1 MADQSAIDA
10 AKALLDICSR
20 KKLTLATAESC
31 TGGLVAATI
40 SEIPGSSAVL
50 DRGFVTYSNEAKQQ
64 MLGVTPATI
73 DVYGAVST
81 ECAEEMAKG
90 ALAHASVDLAVSI
103 TGIAGPTGAVPGK
116 PIGLVYF
123 CAASRSG
130 RVIAHDRKY
139 GDIGRTKVRDQSV
152 LQALRMLRELAE
164 KEEPRP
170 PAGQKLDHNGLFLCT
185 DWRKITL
192 SAAGKG
198 RA

>member
-1 MADQSAIDA
+1 MCDEKITDA
-10 AKALLDICSR
+10 VIPLLDLCKA

-31 TGGLVAATI
+31 TGGLVAAAI
-40 SEIPGSSAVL
+40 SEISGSSLVL

-81 ECAEEMAKG
+81 ECAAEMAKG
-90 ALAHASVDLAVSI
+90 ALAHAQVDLAVSI

-130 RVIAHDRKY
+130 RTIAHDRKF
-139 GDIGRTKVRDQSV
+139 GDIGRSKVRRGSV
-152 LQALRMLRELAE
+152 LQALAMLRELAE

-170 PAGQKLDHNGLFLCT
+170 PAGT
-185 DWRKITL
+185 
-192 SAAGKG
+192 S
-198 RA
+198 

>member
-1 MADQSAIDA
+1 MSDQVAIDA
-10 AKALLDICSR
+10 AKALLAVCTQ

-31 TGGLVAATI
+31 TGGLVAGTI
-40 SEIPGSSAVL
+40 SEVSGSSAVL
-50 DRGFVTYSNEAKQQ
+50 DRGFVTYSNKAKQQ

-73 DVYGAVST
+73 DVYGSVSR

-139 GDIGRTKVRDQSV
+139 GDIGRSKVRRRSV
-152 LQALRMLRELAE
+152 LQALAMLQELAE
-164 KEEPRP
+164 KEEPSP
-170 PAGQKLDHNGLFLCT
+170 PAGK
-185 DWRKITL
+185 
-192 SAAGKG
+192 S
-198 RA
+198 

>member
-1 MADQSAIDA
+1 MPDQTTIGA
-10 AKALLDICSR
+10 AKALLDICTK

-40 SEIPGSSAVL
+40 SEIAGSSLVL
-50 DRGFVTYSNEAKQQ
+50 DRGFIAYSNSAKQQ
-64 MLGVTPATI
+64 MLGVMPATI
-73 DVYGAVST
+73 DIYGAVST
-81 ECAEEMAKG
+81 ECAEELAKG

-139 GDIGRTKVRDQSV
+139 GDIGRANVRRESV
-152 LQALRMLRELAE
+152 LQALAMLQELAE
-164 KEEPRP
+164 KEERGPS
-170 PAGQKLDHNGLFLCT
+170 AGSFKH
-185 DWRKITL
+185 
-192 SAAGKG
+192 
-198 RA
+198 

>member
-1 MADQSAIDA
+1 MSDQAAIDA
-10 AKALLDICSR
+10 AKAVLAVCTR

-31 TGGLVAATI
+31 TGGLVAAAL
-40 SEIPGSSAVL
+40 SEIAGSSAVL
-50 DRGFVTYSNEAKQQ
+50 DRGFVTYSNTAKQQ

-73 DVYGAVST
+73 DVYGAVSR

-139 GDIGRTKVRDQSV
+139 GDIGRANVRRESM
-152 LQALRMLRELAE
+152 LQALAMLQELAE
-164 KEEPRP
+164 KEEPSP
-170 PAGQKLDHNGLFLCT
+170 PAGK
-185 DWRKITL
+185 
-192 SAAGKG
+192 S
-198 RA
+198 

>member
-1 MADQSAIDA
+1 MPDEPAIAA
-10 AKALLDICSR
+10 AKVLLDICTK

-31 TGGLVAATI
+31 TGGLVAAI
-40 SEIPGSSAVL
+40 LSEIPGSSAVL

-73 DVYGAVST
+73 DVYGAVSR

-116 PIGLVYF
+116 PIGLVFF

-139 GDIGRTKVRDQSV
+139 GDIGRANVRRGSV
-152 LQALRMLRELAE
+152 LQALAMLQELAE

-170 PAGQKLDHNGLFLCT
+170 PAGK
-185 DWRKITL
+185 
-192 SAAGKG
+192 S
-198 RA
+198 

>member
-1 MADQSAIDA
+1 MVDEQLRGA
-10 AKALLDICSR
+10 ANALLDLCKT

-31 TGGLVAATI
+31 TGGLVAATL
-40 SEIPGSSAVL
+40 SEISGSSLVL
-50 DRGFVTYSNEAKQQ
+50 DRGYVSYSNAAKHQ

-73 DVYGAVST
+73 DVFGSVSR

-90 ALAHASVDLAVSI
+90 ALAHAPVDLAVSI

-139 GDIGRTKVRDQSV
+139 GDIGRANVRRESV
-152 LQALRMLRELAE
+152 LQALAMLRELAE
-164 KEEPRP
+164 KEERSP
-170 PAGQKLDHNGLFLCT
+170 PAEK
-185 DWRKITL
+185 K
-192 SAAGKG
+192 
-198 RA
+198 

>member
-1 MADQSAIDA
+1 MPDEAALTA
-10 AKALLDICSR
+10 AKLLLDICT
-20 KKLTLATAESC
+20 KKQLTLATAESC

-40 SEIPGSSAVL
+40 SEIPGSSSVL
-50 DRGFVTYSNEAKQQ
+50 DRGFVTYSNQAKQQ

-73 DVYGAVST
+73 DVYGAVSS

-90 ALAHASVDLAVSI
+90 ALAHALVDLAVSI

-116 PIGLVYF
+116 PIGLVFF

-139 GDIGRTKVRDQSV
+139 GDIGRPNVRHESV
-152 LQALRMLRELAE
+152 LQALAMLSELAE

-170 PAGQKLDHNGLFLCT
+170 PAGE
-185 DWRKITL
+185 
-192 SAAGKG
+192 S
-198 RA
+198 

>member
-10 AKALLDICSR
+10 AKALLDVCSR

-103 TGIAGPTGAVPGK
+103 TGIAGPTGAVTGK

-139 GDIGRTKVRDQSV
+139 GDIGRVQVRKQSV
-152 LQALRMLRELAE
+152 LQALSMLRELAE
-164 KEEPRP
+164 KEEPQP
-170 PAGQKLDHNGLFLCT
+170 PAGK
-185 DWRKITL
+185 
-192 SAAGKG
+192 S
-198 RA
+198 

>member
-1 MADQSAIDA
+1 MREKSAIES
-10 AKALLDICSR
+10 AKALLAICSR
-20 KKLTLATAESC
+20 KKLTVATAESC

-73 DVYGAVST
+73 DVYGAVSH
-81 ECAEEMAKG
+81 ECADEMAKG

-116 PIGLVYF
+116 PIGLVFF

-130 RVIAHDRKY
+130 RIIAHDRKY
-139 GDIGRTKVRDQSV
+139 GDIGRVKVREQSV
-152 LQALRMLRELAE
+152 LQALAMLRELAE
-164 KEEPRP
+164 KEEPHP
-170 PAGQKLDHNGLFLCT
+170 PAGK
-185 DWRKITL
+185 
-192 SAAGKG
+192 S
-198 RA
+198 

>member
-1 MADQSAIDA
+1 VTGLFASALIESA
-10 AKALLDICSR
+10 EELLQICKER
-20 KKLTLATAESC
+20 QLTITTAESC
-31 TGGLVAATI
+31 TGGLLAAVLT
-40 SEIPGSSAVL
+40 EVPGSSKVFE
-50 DRGFVTYSNEAKQQ
+50 RGIVTYSNEAKQQ

-139 GDIGRTKVRDQSV
+139 GDIGRIKVRDQSV
-152 LQALRMLRELAE
+152 LQALDMLRELAE

-170 PAGQKLDHNGLFLCT
+170 PAGK
-185 DWRKITL
+185 
-192 SAAGKG
+192 S
-198 RA
+198 

>member
-1 MADQSAIDA
+1 MPDQAAIRSA
-10 AKALLDICSR
+10 KLLLDICA
-20 KKLTLATAESC
+20 KKQLTLATAESC
-31 TGGLVAATI
+31 TGGLVAAAI

-50 DRGFVTYSNEAKQQ
+50 DRGFVTYSNTAKQQ

-73 DVYGAVST
+73 DVYGSVSR

-116 PIGLVYF
+116 PIGLVFF

-139 GDIGRTKVRDQSV
+139 GDVGRTNVRQESV
-152 LQALRMLRELAE
+152 LQALAMLRELAE

-170 PAGQKLDHNGLFLCT
+170 PAGK
-185 DWRKITL
+185 
-192 SAAGKG
+192 S
-198 RA
+198 

>member
-1 MADQSAIDA
+1 MADDDLRNA
-10 AKALLDICSR
+10 ANVLLELCKV

-31 TGGLVAATI
+31 TGGLVSAAL
-40 SEIPGSSAVL
+40 SELPGSSLVL
-50 DRGFVTYSNEAKQQ
+50 DRGFVTYSNESKQQ

-73 DVYGAVST
+73 DVYGAVSA

-90 ALAHASVDLAVSI
+90 ALAHAPVDLAISV

-130 RVIAHDRKY
+130 RVIADDRKY
-139 GDIGRTKVRDQSV
+139 GDIGRANVRRGSV
-152 LQALRMLRELAE
+152 IQALAMLQELAE

-170 PAGQKLDHNGLFLCT
+170 PAGK
-185 DWRKITL
+185 
-192 SAAGKG
+192 S
-198 RA
+198 